1 MSNSLERFQNLLR
14 QLFQFD
20 CADLDFGIYRILN
33 YKRQQVEDFIT
44 TRLPAIVNEAFAEY
58 AAADRAAVEEELNAL
73 QQQIR
78 QTLGEEA
85 IDEHGQLRMFHET
98 PLGKQYLETQAKAQ
112 SVQVAEDLKTRVYND
127 LYTFFSRYYEDGDF
141 VSKRRYGR
149 NASYVI
155 PYNGEEVVLY
165 WANRDQYYI
174 KTGEHFKNYSFKVD
188 DCTVAFKL
196 RNATTEQN
204 GNRAN
209 KRYFVLAADNPI
221 EWQPDAKTLTIFF
234 EYRPLTE
241 QEEIAY
247 GRTEQQKPQDRL
259 NEAAAQAILAQLE
272 DPTLKAGL
280 AKVEVRNGK
289 ENTVLGWR
297 LNHFTRRN
305 TTDFFIHKNLKG
317 FLLRE
322 LDFFLK
328 NEVLLLD
335 ELIAGS
341 EADLQRHVQRAR
353 VVRRVAEAIIEFL
366 AQVEDFQKRLFE
378 KKKFVLST
386 DYVISLR
393 TLRDLIGMNEYIS
406 IERDTVKRILEDNK
420 YKSEIITVIR
430 ETFKQPGNNVYVR
443 EVKFDE
449 DNIKITYMK
458 RFVNKA
464 TFDRYREKHKVVWFK
479 KQKDIIRGKLQDC
492 WFVDYQSTKLPSKI
506 EYSNLYI
513 DTAYFH
519 DDFKAY
525 LLDKISQ
532 RCDLDASIDGVLI
545 KSENWQG
552 LNLLSEKYRGKVKCV
567 YIDPPYNTGSD
578 EFLYKDNYRHS
589 SWLSLMFDRLHL
601 SKAFLSDDG
610 SFYVSIDWNESH
622 SLKKLLDLTFGE
634 DNFQREIIWNTGEN
648 ISGFKSLAPNWI
660 RQHDTIYFYSKCAD
674 RLAFNKLWEPINP
687 EAAFRWMDIIGV
699 DKDNLYTEIWE
710 GGVLKQK
717 KLERVK
723 VKPLGDV
730 WNDILSFQYSE
741 PRVTESWF
749 FDTQKVEDLLRRII
763 QSSTQPKDL
772 VLDFFL
778 GSGTTIS
785 AAHKLGRRWI
795 GIEIADYFEDIVM
808 PRIKSVILGET
819 RTHLSRKINWQGGGF
834 FKYHYLEQYE
844 DTLNNLELPRKK
856 EGQLALE
863 MFGDEY
869 LLRYMLEFETEG
881 SPCLL
886 NLDMFKDPFSYRL
899 KVHEGDEIV
908 ERTVDLVET
917 FNYLLGID
925 VKKMRVFT
933 DGERP
938 YRAVLGEKGGKR
950 IAIVWRPVNG
960 LEDDEGALLKD
971 KAFIEQNVLP
981 TLLPDGTPDRLLV
994 NGPCFVES
1002 AETIEPEFK
1011 RLMFAEM
1018 AQW

>member
-44 TRLPAIVNEAFAEY
+44 ARLPKIVNEAFAEY

-196 RNATTEQN
+196 RNVTIEQN

-234 EYRPLTE
+234 EYRSLTE
-241 QEEIAY
+241 QEKITY
-247 GRTEQQKPQDRL
+247 GKTEQQKPQDRL

-272 DPTLKAGL
+272 DPTLKARL
-280 AKVEVRNGK
+280 AKVEVRSGK

-353 VVRRVAEAIIEFL
+353 IVRRVAKAIIDFL

-378 KKKFVLST
+378 KKKFVVRTEYCATL
-386 DYVISLR
+386 DRVPEELWDEVLANEAQIAEWRELYALDELVAGQGPLNRDFLR
-393 TLRDLIGMNEYIS
+393 HHPTLVV
-406 IERDTVKRILEDNK
+406 DTRH
-420 YKSEIITVIR
+420 
-430 ETFKQPGNNVYVR
+430 FP
-443 EVKFDE
+443 
-449 DNIKITYMK
+449 
-458 RFVNKA
+458 
-464 TFDRYREKHKVVWFK
+464 
-479 KQKDIIRGKLQDC
+479 
-492 WFVDYQSTKLPSKI
+492 
-506 EYSNLYI
+506 
-513 DTAYFH
+513 
-519 DDFKAY
+519 DDFKWR
-525 LLDKISQ
+525 LLAHFD
-532 RCDLDASIDGVLI
+532 DLDEAIDGVLI
-545 KSENWQG
+545 KSENFQA
-552 LNLLSEKYRGKVKCV
+552 LNLLLGKYRGRVKCI

-578 EFLYKDNYRHS
+578 EFIYRDNYQHS
-589 SWLSLMFDRLHL
+589 CWLSMIYDRLAL
-601 SKAFLSDDG
+601 ARELMTADG
-610 SFYVSIDWNESH
+610 GLFVSIDYNE
-622 SLKKLLDLTFGE
+622 D
-634 DNFQREIIWNTGEN
+634 
-648 ISGFKSLAPNWI
+648 A
-660 RQHDTIYFYSKCAD
+660 
-674 RLAFNKLWEPINP
+674 RL
-687 EAAFRWMDIIGV
+687 R
-699 DKDNLYTEIWE
+699 
-710 GGVLKQK
+710 
-717 KLERVK
+717 
-723 VKPLGDV
+723 
-730 WNDILSFQYSE
+730 
-741 PRVTESWF
+741 
-749 FDTQKVEDLLRRII
+749 
-763 QSSTQPKDL
+763 L
-772 VLDFFL
+772 VL
-778 GSGTTIS
+778 
-785 AAHKLGRRWI
+785 
-795 GIEIADYFEDIVM
+795 E
-808 PRIKSVILGET
+808 
-819 RTHLSRKINWQGGGF
+819 
-834 FKYHYLEQYE
+834 
-844 DTLNNLELPRKK
+844 
-856 EGQLALE
+856 AL
-863 MFGDEY
+863 FG
-869 LLRYMLEFETEG
+869 
-881 SPCLL
+881 
-886 NLDMFKDPFSYRL
+886 
-899 KVHEGDEIV
+899 
-908 ERTVDLVET
+908 
-917 FNYLLGID
+917 
-925 VKKMRVFT
+925 
-933 DGERP
+933 
-938 YRAVLGEKGGKR
+938 
-950 IAIVWRPVNG
+950 
-960 LEDDEGALLKD
+960 
-971 KAFIEQNVLP
+971 
-981 TLLPDGTPDRLLV
+981 
-994 NGPCFVES
+994 
-1002 AETIEPEFK
+1002 
-1011 RLMFAEM
+1011 
-1018 AQW
+1018 